1 MKLAANCRGQLS
13 FFTVNA
19 RNPPSLLK
27 VRQIAQH
34 RTA

>member
-1 MKLAANCRGQLS
+1 MKLAATIRGQLS

-34 RTA
+34 RAA